1 MLQTAIEL
9 INREEIEGI
18 LKEIVKAEYEE
29 VKEEGLLLCMECG
42 DVDLYIAASHHEGLQ
57 EAINKNFETDE
68 CGDVID
74 RKLHQQLMDDL
85 FEYFLELHK
94 ESGFFDFY
102 SAGYYIVN
110 GEKRESETDMLA
122 PKGLFYAPFE
132 DARTD

>member
-29 VKEEGLLLCMECG
+29 VREEGLLLCMECG

-85 FEYFLELHK
+85 FEYFLELHQ

-102 SAGYYIVN
+102 PAGLYIVN
-110 GEKRESETDMLA
+110 GEKRGSETDMLA